1 MKDPERR
8 SILRNDKGTV
18 IDITESFWRHDA
30 FVVAAPYCIG
40 AVRKCCSLGGLV
52 AHW

>member
-1 MKDPERR
+1 MKDLERR

-18 IDITESFWRHDA
+18 DVTGSFRRHDN

-40 AVRKCCSLGGLV
+40 AARERCSLGGAV